1 MVDFLGLAKVK
12 GPVVISRL
20 LQVAVVELLLLL
32 ASHLL
37 CDYFLKKDHK
47 YYARVKRGINGTI
60 GAIFF
65 VLFGLSLNME
75 TTPIEHTAEL
85 ISTYFYQLAVFH
97 AQRQRNKGAETVLK
111 PLKTIVKPLLG
122 DDCRLKVVLETK
134 NRVNVF
140 CQSHIE
146 KYPRFA
152 GSLRP
157 ELFNKTLKTGGKGF
171 NRIIELTRVQFNPDG
186 VLALKDHILE
196 RPFKLTYPANVP
208 PDQALDYAYGK
219 VRSYMESFLLN
230 MHQKE
235 AFYGPL
241 ETKLKEQIFRKAQE
255 ANSTFRLMQNPN
267 SSEIIEPVKEFI
279 LNTVTQNIT
288 KTPIR

>member
-1 MVDFLGLAKVK
+1 MVFIGLTK
-12 GPVVISRL
+12 GKGAIYASRL
-20 LQVAVVELLLLL
+20 LQIAVIELLFLL
-32 ASHLL
+32 AAHLL
-37 CDYFLKKDHK
+37 CDHLLKKEHK
-47 YYARVKRGINGTI
+47 YYHRIKRGINATI
-60 GAIFF
+60 GATFF

-75 TTPIEHTAEL
+75 TTPLEHTAEL
-85 ISTYFYQLAVFH
+85 IYTYFYQLALFS
-97 AQRQRNKGAETVLK
+97 AQKNKGAETVLK

-152 GSLRP
+152 GLLRP

-171 NRIIELTRVQFNPDG
+171 TRIIELTRVQFNPDG

-230 MHQKE
+230 IHEKE

-241 ETKLKEQIFRKAQE
+241 ETKLKEQIFQKAQQ